1 MMVVLMMLI
10 MIVIWLTLINYLR
23 QVVILR
29 LLLWLGWCGQTN
41 QGLVCSGILS
51 AWLDY
56 HTTRTERGG
65 H

>member
-1 MMVVLMMLI
+1 MMVVLMVLI

-29 LLLWLGWCGQTN
+29 LLWLGWCGQTN

-56 HTTRTERGG
+56 HATRTERGG